1 MKTMQDFKKEHMLKE
16 YSNLGG
22 LLKGKLQSTKEGI
35 VIASRRLHCA
45 TVTIIETGKDN
56 TGRSIFA
63 RVRDRREP
71 ILIGSI
77 VKYQMIN
84 NDDAVI
90 LD

>member
-16 YSNLGG
+16 YSSLRG
-22 LLKGKLQSTKEGI
+22 LLKGKLQNTREGV

-56 TGRSIFA
+56 K
-63 RVRDRREP
+63 REP

-84 NDDAVI
+84 NDDAII